1 MKTLKYLLHIV
12 LITILSPIHL
22 FAQEGMGLD
31 NATQRQV
38 TVTLPFSSSPQTFTI
53 LEKNGKQYLEGD
65 ILINA
70 DAGGRGGAAIVGGNY
85 RWSNSTIPYVIASGH
100 PKATDIQSAIDYINS
115 STNVCMVRRTTE
127 ADYLEYVYVA
137 GVCGASHI
145 GKQGGRQTVDIGDQC
160 GDTRGST
167 VHETMHAMGF
177 YHEQSRDD
185 RDTYVTIN
193 FANII
198 SPHEHNFVKY
208 NQSWYHWIW
217 PEGQNV
223 GAYDYGSIMHYGATA
238 FGKATSTGGRMT
250 TIVPKKS
257 GVTIGQRSA
266 MSARD
271 ISSINTLYAR
281 RSGGCPA
288 TSTTV
293 PTSTTASTNPTSSSG
308 PVADDT
314 SSSGSYGISNGKI
327 NIAYE
332 VELVPQQTGMSCWA
346 ASAAM
351 IVGWND
357 LVSIDPSEI
366 ARGIGYWN
374 QYKSGLAASD
384 TTMFSYWGL
393 RREPP
398 QSYTVMGFAQM
409 LHASGPLWV
418 AGDLGTTTVEPH
430 VRVIAGMQGD
440 GTPQGTI
447 LTIHD
452 PWQRGMTSF
461 RSPNNG
467 STYTMTYQEFVNNQE
482 RLARHERN
490 IPGAIYI
497 AHF

>member
-1 MKTLKYLLHIV
+1 MKTLKYLRYISLGI
-12 LITILSPIHL
+12 LLSPITL
-22 FAQEGMGLD
+22 FAQEGVGLE
-31 NATQRQV
+31 NATPRQV
-38 TVTLPFSSSPQTFTI
+38 TVTLPFSSTPQTVTV
-53 LEKNGKQYLEGD
+53 LEKDGDQYLEGD
-65 ILINA
+65 ILIGES
-70 DAGGRGGAAIVGGNY
+70 GGRGGAAIVGGSY

-100 PKATDIQSAIDYINS
+100 PKTADIQSAIDYINS

-127 ADYLEYVYVA
+127 SDYLEYVYKA
-137 GVCGASHI
+137 GVCGSSWI
-145 GKQGGRQTVDIGDQC
+145 GKQGGRQKVNIGNQC

-185 RDTYVTIN
+185 RDTHVTIN
-193 FANII
+193 FSNIQ
-198 SPHEHNFVKY
+198 SPHEHNFEKY
-208 NQSWYHWIW
+208 NQSWYHWLF

-223 GAYDYGSIMHYGATA
+223 GTYDYGSIMHYGRDA
-238 FGKATSTGGRMT
+238 FGKPATGGGRMI
-250 TIVPKKS
+250 TIVPKKA
-257 GVTIGQRSA
+257 GVSIGQRSA

-293 PTSTTASTNPTSSSG
+293 PTSSTASTGPVSDGTTSDPASSSG
-308 PVADDT
+308 AF
-314 SSSGSYGISNGKI
+314 GISNGRI
-327 NIAYE
+327 NIAYD

-366 ARGIGYWN
+366 ARGIGYWS
-374 QYKSGLAASD
+374 QYRNGLAASD
-384 TTMFSYWGL
+384 TTMFRYWGL
-393 RREPP
+393 QPEPP
-398 QSYTVMGFAQM
+398 QSYTVTAFAQM

-418 AGDLGTTTVEPH
+418 AGDLGTTSVEPH

-440 GTPQGTI
+440 GTPGGTI

-461 RSPNNG
+461 RSPNTG
-467 STYTMTYQEFVNNQE
+467 STYTMTYQEFVDNQE